1 MYGFRRA
8 RPAESSRN
16 VAKTAIQ
23 IVFFWGTFLVM
34 LPAIVAAFERDAGVP
49 QFPTSA
55 GRVVAALAFIG
66 ASVLGLASAFTMA
79 TTGKGTP
86 LPYDAPRRLVTT
98 GPYAWIRNPMAAA
111 GMGQGAAVA
120 LWYGS
125 IAVLAYVIAGGVI
138 WHVAVRPLEEQDLV
152 QVFGEPYIRYQSR
165 VPLWWPRR
173 PRA

>member
-1 MYGFRRA
+1 
-8 RPAESSRN
+8 
-16 VAKTAIQ
+16 
-23 IVFFWGTFLVM
+23 
-34 LPAIVAAFERDAGVP
+34 
-49 QFPTSA
+49 
-55 GRVVAALAFIG
+55 
-66 ASVLGLASAFTMA
+66 
-79 TTGKGTP
+79 
-86 LPYDAPRRLVTT
+86 
-98 GPYAWIRNPMAAA
+98 MAAA